1 MVELP
6 IDHGFISQQ
15 PVELFLLRQKKD
27 DPLWHRFADR
37 SAAAVILSNFPKKPI
52 TLDVTRNSDYAA

>member
-15 PVELFLLRQKKD
+15 PVELFLLRQKKMIRYGID
-27 DPLWHRFADR
+27 LRIAQP
-37 SAAAVILSNFPKKPI
+37 PP
-52 TLDVTRNSDYAA
+52 

>member
-37 SAAAVILSNFPKKPI
+37 SAAAVILSNFTKK
-52 TLDVTRNSDYAA
+52 TNYA